1 MRQRS
6 FSIALGGV
14 FGALSVVCMLLGVI
28 IPIAMYIAPALAAL
42 LVMVAKE
49 ECGDTTAWTLY
60 GAVSIISLL
69 LVPDKEVA
77 FVYVFLLGY
86 YPMLKPRLDKIRS
99 RWLRFAAKMA
109 FFNAALAVAYSILL
123 FLLFPG
129 WDKLA
134 GNSAQLL
141 TTLAIWVM
149 GNVSFYLFDRA
160 IVILLRLYQLRWQP
174 RLHRLLRH

>member
-42 LVMVAKE
+42 LVMVVKE

-86 YPMLKPRLDKIRS
+86 YPMLKPRLDTIRS
-99 RWLRFAAKMA
+99 RWLRLAAKLG
-109 FFNAALAVAYSILL
+109 FFNAALAVSYSILL
-123 FLLFPG
+123 FLLMPG
-129 WDKLA
+129 WTHMA
-134 GNSAQLL
+134 HNTVEIL
-141 TTLAIWVM
+141 TTLFIWVM
-149 GNVSFYLFDRA
+149 GNLSFYLFDRA
-160 IVILLRLYQLRWQP
+160 MVILLRLYKLRWQG